1 VPPLLSYMARPR
13 GMNRQ
18 LRPPD
23 DDAGEDG
30 AAAPEV
36 PDPLEGW
43 EDPEGQPGPEGTLK
57 PTMIPIIAREIA
69 SGATK
74 RAAAAEAGTTEDCL
88 GAWLK
93 RGREAAAKRKRSKY
107 TRLLVAYEKA
117 EAHYQRFARELGH
130 RSVVDRHCNP
140 RFITWILAVRDPKN
154 HTVPKEP
161 VAPRGQTGGLELLTP
176 AQARAALEERLE
188 RFLAVE
194 DERVKAEREAS
205 SSAAPPPESADG
217 R

>member
-1 VPPLLSYMARPR
+1 MNQQHRPH
-13 GMNRQ
+13 
-18 LRPPD
+18 D
-23 DDAGEDG
+23 DDAGEGG
-30 AAAPEV
+30 AAAPDV
-36 PDPLEGW
+36 PDPLDGW
-43 EDPEGQPGPEGTLK
+43 KDPEGQPGPESTLK
-57 PTMIPIIAREIA
+57 PAMIPIIAREIA

-154 HTVPKEP
+154 HTVLKEGTGQ
-161 VAPRGQTGGLELLTP
+161 AGRGLGPAFEMVSP
-176 AQARAALEERLE
+176 AQARAALEERLA

-194 DERVKAEREAS
+194 DERLKTEEEAKATLPAS
-205 SSAAPPPESADG
+205 APPPDG
-217 R
+217 HA